1 MTIETYDVIRIYKQE
16 NNLIE
21 INTWTKL
28 NPGGRFPDYKIIN
41 TILVC
46 ESNL

>member
-1 MTIETYDVIRIYKQE
+1 MIIHVYDTVRVFNQK
-16 NNLIE
+16 NKLIE
-21 INTWTKL
+21 INTWVKHKVKK
-28 NPGGRFPDYKIIN
+28 RFTDYKRLN